1 MIAMM
6 IRLVGAMV
14 AGMVAIA
21 APLALTP
28 FVDRRRRTA
37 LRRLVPA
44 ACAVL
49 NAHGIDYWA
58 DFGTLLGFRRERD
71 IISSDKDADLS
82 VMADQKPR
90 IVALAPAFARAG
102 LELTDRGGRSGTVL
116 RVLDVRTRYHLD
128 IYTYVRDGDTLRS
141 ELTSPSEDIPA
152 RLVERRAAASFLDGT
167 IRIPEEVDSVLRYR
181 YGDDFLTPR
190 RGDKG
195 ATRPYHRGRAIVEDI
210 EAGWVGIW
218 SWLREL
224 MPSRMVA
231 P

>member
-1 MIAMM
+1 MIGIA
-6 IRLVGAMV
+6 IRLVAAALGIA
-14 AGMVAIA
+14 A
-21 APLALTP
+21 APLVLTP
-28 FVDRRRRTA
+28 FVDRRRRAA

-49 NAHGIDYWA
+49 NANDIDYWA

-102 LELTDRGGRSGTVL
+102 LELTDRGGRSGMVL

-128 IYTYVRDGDTLRS
+128 IYTYVREGDTLRS

-152 RLVERRAAASFLDGT
+152 YLVERRTVASFLDGT
-167 IRIPEEVDSVLRYR
+167 IRIPEDVDAVLRYR
-181 YGDDFLTPR
+181 YGADFLTPR

-195 ATRPYHRGRAIVEDI
+195 ATRPYNRGRAVMEDI

-218 SWLREL
+218 SWLRGL
-224 MPSRMVA
+224 MPSRIEV